1 MAQIYPDMKRLFDS
15 VTTGRI
21 PKYTPLD
28 VINEFC
34 AYVESLRSAP
44 LEVETEYRQQGST
57 ANGGDTRKA
66 QVRRQR
72 FDRPPKVYDFVVR
85 WLGMSESWWRMLGT
99 TKRYAKQFLTV
110 KEKIER
116 YCYDCKFDGA
126 VIGVYNPNIIAR
138 DLGLKERIEYESQ
151 KSEDNMTLEEINAE
165 IERLTK
171 LDTASHGN
179 DCNDDDDED
188 TDVL

>member
-1 MAQIYPDMKRLFDS
+1 MAQIYPDIKRLFDS
-15 VTTGRI
+15 ITTGRT

-28 VINEFC
+28 IIREFGE
-34 AYVESLRSAP
+34 YVESLRSMP
-44 LEVETEYRQQGST
+44 LEVETEYRQQSSASRNDGASS
-57 ANGGDTRKA
+57 RKA
-66 QVRRQR
+66 QVRKQR

-99 TKRYAKQFLTV
+99 TKRNAKLFLTV

-126 VIGVYNPNIIAR
+126 VIGVYNANIIAR
-138 DLGLKERIEYESQ
+138 DLGLKDRVEYETT

-165 IERLTK
+165 IARLQK
-171 LDTASHGN
+171 LDASKSVA
-179 DCNDDDDED
+179 DDE
-188 TDVL
+188 

>member
-1 MAQIYPDMKRLFDS
+1 MAQIYPDIKRLFDS
-15 VTTGRI
+15 VTTGRT

-28 VINEFC
+28 IIREFC
-34 AYVESLRSAP
+34 EYVENLRNTP
-44 LEVETEYRQQGST
+44 LEVETEYRQQGNT
-57 ANGGDTRKA
+57 ARNGDTRKA

-99 TKRYAKQFLTV
+99 LKRHSKHFLTV

-126 VIGVYNPNIIAR
+126 VIGVYNASIIAR
-138 DLGLKERIEYESQ
+138 DLGLKDRVEYETT

-165 IERLTK
+165 IARLQK
-171 LDTASHGN
+171 LDSAAHTDGSL
-179 DCNDDDDED
+179 DDADDE
-188 TDVL
+188 L